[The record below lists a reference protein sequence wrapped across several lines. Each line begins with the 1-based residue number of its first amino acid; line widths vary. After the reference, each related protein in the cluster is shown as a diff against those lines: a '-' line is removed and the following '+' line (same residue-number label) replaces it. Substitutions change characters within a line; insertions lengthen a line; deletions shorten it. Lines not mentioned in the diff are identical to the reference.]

1 MDRNMELAS
10 EASWCPLKFVRKK
23 LQSRGESV
31 RLQAISSVLPDLLN
45 ELLVASVPVLTSA
58 A

>member
-10 EASWCPLKFVRKK
+10 EASWCPLRFVRKK
-23 LQSRGESV
+23 PQSRGESV

>member
-1 MDRNMELAS
+1 MELAS